1 MINLDFTF
9 LQDVTSIKEKFEHM
23 PQHHA
28 VRA

>member
-9 LQDVTSIKEKFEHM
+9 VQGVTPIKEKLVHM